1 MNAPKNSRESPGVS
15 VVIPTYNIGPFIGA
29 AIDSVLAQGFQDF
42 ELLVIDDGSSDDTPD
57 IADGFDD
64 PRVRVYR
71 RAHRGPTYAMNEAIE
86 RAQGRWI
93 AFLDGDDL
101 WMPEKLERHIEVMT
115 ARPDLDLTF
124 CLSRM
129 IDECGRD
136 LHITSPRWSGPL
148 TYRDLLISNPAANGS
163 SIVVNREAL
172 VRAGGFDTAFAAVY
186 DQELWLRLALLRR
199 DNIACIPEVLTL
211 YRRRVGQITADAS
224 VMERGWR
231 QMMNKHR
238 QLQPDIVAEVESHSR
253 SNLCRYLAAIA
264 YESGHYQIGLGHI
277 KESIQCAPW
286 HFLRTRRSYL
296 VVCALVAKALWA
308 RLQGVMR

>member
-1 MNAPKNSRESPGVS
+1 MSDIVNKHPYACTAMCDDSR
-15 VVIPTYNIGPFIGA
+15 
-29 AIDSVLAQGFQDF
+29 
-42 ELLVIDDGSSDDTPD
+42 
-57 IADGFDD
+57 
-64 PRVRVYR
+64 
-71 RAHRGPTYAMNEAIE
+71 
-86 RAQGRWI
+86 
-93 AFLDGDDL
+93 GDH
-101 WMPEKLERHIEVMT
+101 P
-115 ARPDLDLTF
+115 
-124 CLSRM
+124 
-129 IDECGRD
+129 
-136 LHITSPRWSGPL
+136 ITLPRWSCPL
-148 TYRDLLISNPAANGS
+148 TYRVLLISIHAANGS
-163 SIVVNREAL
+163 SIVATREAL

-211 YRRRVGQITADAS
+211 YRRLVGQITADAS

-238 QLQPDIVAEVESHSR
+238 QLQPDIVAEVEPHSR

-264 YESGHYQIGLGHI
+264 YESGHSQIGLGHI

-308 RLQGVMR
+308 RLQGVKR